1 MRMISDDP
9 SLKPQLLLLCADTQE
24 ALEQQT
30 SDLRQKLPHCDA
42 NLTAVIDGLR
52 PVNRDAAYRR
62 MLVCSDRED
71 ALAAFAEKRSN
82 RVLTSHVANGVRPTV
97 LLLPGIGD
105 QYVGMGYGLYTTRA
119 VFKEEVDRCAE
130 ILRDYLETDIR
141 QILYPPGD
149 AWKRVAAAPGIDLK
163 RMLGRT
169 SAEPEDPDTARLNT
183 TLFAQPALFT
193 IEYATARLWLS
204 LGVAPDALLG
214 HSMGEYVAACLAGV
228 FSLRDALRLV
238 ASRAKLVNDLPEA
251 VMLAVMLPEEELRAF
266 LPEDL
271 QVSLLN
277 GPAHCVVAGA
287 PQPAAEFEQTLSARG
302 VIYRRVQNGHAFHTR
317 QMEQIF
323 EPFRA
328 ELRTVKLREPTI
340 PYLSNVTGDWI
351 TPRQATDPEYWLL
364 HASRTAR
371 FSDALG
377 RLWQLDDPIPVE
389 CGPARTLSVLA
400 VQHPDRKSTLQGVI
414 WSIRQRYENEPDEQ
428 VLQKAIGKVWLAGGP
443 VLRSRIRPDSAQRP
457 ATPADSAAEEL
468 RATGGAT
475 DGSPGLAPAN
485 EPKRDERPAAQ
496 ELPVVALTDAD
507 EPANPREQQLVEI
520 WKTVLI
526 RPYVGVNDSF
536 GALGG
541 DSLSSIAAIMEMQR
555 AGVPDEVARGIY
567 QDLTIRE
574 MVRQE
579 AQAGPATARG
589 AYKLASLDMVVFVR
603 ALAIY
608 VVVASHF
615 GLSSLLGN
623 TSLMVVSGLSF
634 AKFQLRAI
642 ERSESIRPV
651 LQLMLKLAIPC
662 FLFTVIHQAMHGT
675 LQLKSWLFI
684 DNWLDPHPFKKYESP
699 YFIDLLLQTWLLAG
713 LPLAIAAVRRFALKR
728 LFAYA
733 LALLVVAWSMSVV
746 VPLIWDP
753 GRLWLAVPYMYLW
766 LFAIGWCA
774 AYSATRGEKILT
786 SIAFVALNV
795 IDYYGHI
802 GFPVGWYVVLAGL
815 AVTWFGELPARLPQ
829 VVVNILV
836 AAAASSLFIYLMHYQ
851 FAELFAV
858 PFSLLHRAPPP
869 LLSVAAGMLGGF
881 LVWKGWNLIS
891 QVTLKWLRRP
901 GGWSD
906 LRLSESDV

>member
-1 MRMISDDP
+1 MIPADP
-9 SLKPQLLLLCADTQE
+9 SSKSQLLLLSADTQE

-30 SDLRQKLPHCDA
+30 NDLRQRLPHCDA
-42 NLTAVIDGLR
+42 GLSGLAEALQTVSR
-52 PVNRDAAYRR
+52 NAAYRR
-62 MLVCSDRED
+62 MLVCSDRAD
-71 ALAAFAEKRSN
+71 ALAALAEKRSN
-82 RVLTSHVANGVRPTV
+82 RVLTSHIENGVRPTV

-105 QYVGMGYGLYTTRA
+105 QYLGMGYGLYATRA

-130 ILRDYLETDIR
+130 ILLDYLGTDIR
-141 QILYPPGD
+141 EILYPPGD
-149 AWKRVAAAPGIDLK
+149 AWQSVAAAPGIDLK

-169 SAEPEDPDTARLNT
+169 GAEPPDPDTARLNT

-251 VMLAVMLPEEELRAF
+251 VMLAVMLPEQELRAF
-266 LPEDL
+266 LPDNL
-271 QVSLLN
+271 QVSLIN

-287 PQPAAEFEQTLSARG
+287 PEAATEFEQTLSARG

-323 EPFRA
+323 GPFLT
-328 ELRTVKLREPTI
+328 ELRTVRFREPTV

-351 TPRQATDPEYWLL
+351 TPQQATDPEYWLL

-428 VLQKAIGKVWLAGGP
+428 VLQRAIGKVWLAGGS
-443 VLRSRIRPDSAQRP
+443 VLRSRIQPDGHRHPSVEADGAHEEARSAGSEP
-457 ATPADSAAEEL
+457 TPAA
-468 RATGGAT
+468 
-475 DGSPGLAPAN
+475 
-485 EPKRDERPAAQ
+485 
-496 ELPVVALTDAD
+496 ELPVTAFTDTD
-507 EPANPREQQLVEI
+507 EPANPREQKLVEI
-520 WKTVLI
+520 WQSVLI

-555 AGVPDEVARGIY
+555 AGVPDEVARGLY

-574 MVRQE
+574 MVRLE
-579 AQAGPATARG
+579 SASGPAAAAGT
-589 AYKLASLDMVVFVR
+589 YKLASLDTAVLVR
-603 ALAIY
+603 AIAIY
-608 VVVASHF
+608 IVVASHF
-615 GLSSLLGN
+615 GLSSWLGN

-642 ERSESIRPV
+642 DKAGSIRPV

-662 FLFTVIHQAMHGT
+662 FIFTVGHQLIHGVV
-675 LQLKSWLFI
+675 QLKSWLFI
-684 DNWLDPHPFKKYESP
+684 DNWMDPHPYGKYESP
-699 YFIDLLLQTWLLAG
+699 YFIDLLLQTWPLAA
-713 LPLAIAAVRRFALKR
+713 LPLAIGSIRRFAARKEYS
-728 LFAYA
+728 YA
-733 LALLVVAWSMSVV
+733 LALLAVAWPASVV
-746 VPLIWDP
+746 ITRLWDP
-753 GRLWLAVPYMYLW
+753 GRHWLTMPYLYLY

-774 AYSATRGEKILT
+774 AYSATTRQKLIT
-786 SIAFVALNV
+786 SIAFVTLNA
-795 IDYYGHI
+795 IDYYAHI
-802 GFPVGWYVVLAGL
+802 GLPVSWYVVVAGL
-815 AVTWFGELPARLPQ
+815 AITWFQEFPARLPQ
-829 VVVNILV
+829 ALVSILV
-836 AAAASSLFIYLMHYQ
+836 GAAGASLFIYLTHYQ
-851 FAELFAV
+851 SSELLQL
-858 PFSLLHRAPPP
+858 PFTLLRRTEPP
-869 LLSVAAGMLGGF
+869 LLRVAAGMLGGY
-881 LVWKGWNLIS
+881 LVWVGWNRIS
-891 QVTLKWLRRP
+891 QLTLKWLRRP
-901 GGWSD
+901 GSWSD
-906 LRLSESDV
+906 LRLSENDV

>member
-1 MRMISDDP
+1 MIAADP
-9 SLKPQLLLLCADTQE
+9 SPKSLLLLLSADTQE

-30 SDLRQKLPHCDA
+30 NDLRQGLAHSDA
-42 NLTAVIDGLR
+42 DLRGLVDGVQT
-52 PVNRDAAYRR
+52 VNKDAAYRR
-62 MLVCSDRED
+62 MLVCGSRED
-71 ALAAFAEKRSN
+71 ALAALAEKRSN
-82 RVLTSHVANGVRPTV
+82 RVLTSHVENGVRPTV

-105 QYVGMGYGLYTTRA
+105 QYVGMGYGLYATRA
-119 VFKEEVDRCAE
+119 VFKEEVDHCAQ
-130 ILRDYLETDIR
+130 ILLDYLGTDIR
-141 QILYPPGD
+141 EILYPPGD
-149 AWKRVAAAPGIDLK
+149 AWKSVAAAPGIDLK

-169 SAEPEDPDTARLNT
+169 GAEPEDPDTARLNT
-183 TLFAQPALFT
+183 TLFAQPALFA

-228 FSLRDALRLV
+228 ISLRDALRLV
-238 ASRAKLVNDLPEA
+238 ARRAKLVNDLPEA
-251 VMLAVMLPEEELRAF
+251 VMLAVMLPEQELRAF
-266 LPEDL
+266 LPDDL

-287 PQPAAEFEQTLSARG
+287 PEAASEFEKTLNARG

-323 EPFRA
+323 GPFRT
-328 ELRTVKLREPTI
+328 ELQTVRLRAPTI

-351 TPRQATDPEYWLL
+351 TPQQATDPEYWLQ

-377 RLWQLDDPIPVE
+377 RLWQLDNPIPVE

-400 VQHPDRKSTLQGVI
+400 AQHPDRKSTLQGVI

-443 VLRSRIRPDSAQRP
+443 VLRSRIQPDSPQQP
-457 ATPADSAAEEL
+457 AMPPTAPEEL
-468 RATGGAT
+468 RAT
-475 DGSPGLAPAN
+475 DISPASD
-485 EPKRDERPAAQ
+485 PKREPCAAAE
-496 ELPVVALTDAD
+496 ELPVVALSDSD

-520 WKTVLI
+520 WRTVLI
-526 RPYVGVNDSF
+526 RPHVGVNDSF

-579 AQAGPATARG
+579 SQSGPATAGG
-589 AYKLASLDMVVFVR
+589 AYKLAALDTMVFVR

-623 TSLMVVSGLSF
+623 TSLMVVSGMSF

-642 ERSESIRPV
+642 ERSQSIRPV

-675 LQLKSWLFI
+675 VQLKSWLFI
-684 DNWLDPHPFKKYESP
+684 DNWLDPRPFKKYESP

-713 LPLAIAAVRRFALKR
+713 LPLAIAGVRRFALR
-728 LFAYA
+728 RVFGYA
-733 LALLVVAWSMSVV
+733 LALLAGAWLMSVA

-753 GRLWLAVPYMYLW
+753 QRVWLAVPYMYLW

-774 AYSATRGEKILT
+774 AYSATRGEKLLT
-786 SIAFVALNV
+786 SIAFVTLNV

-815 AVTWFGELPARLPQ
+815 AVTWFSEVPVRLPQ

-836 AAAASSLFIYLMHYQ
+836 GAAAASLFIYLMHYQ
-851 FAELFAV
+851 FAELLAV
-858 PFSLLHRAPPP
+858 PFSWLHRAPPP

-901 GGWSD
+901 GGWAD

>member
-1 MRMISDDP
+1 MNPADP
-9 SLKPQLLLLCADTQE
+9 SVNSQLLLLSADTQE
-24 ALEQQT
+24 SLEQQT
-30 SDLRQKLPHCDA
+30 NELRQRLAH
-42 NLTAVIDGLR
+42 G
-52 PVNRDAAYRR
+52 DAALSTLVAALQTGGKDASYRR

-71 ALAAFAEKRSN
+71 ALAALAEKRSN
-82 RVLTSHVANGVRPTV
+82 RILTNHIETGVRPTV

-105 QYVGMGYGLYTTRA
+105 QYVGMGYGLYASRA
-119 VFKEEVDRCAE
+119 VFKEEVDRCAG
-130 ILRDYLETDIR
+130 ILLDYLGTDIR
-141 QILYPPGD
+141 EILYPPGD
-149 AWKRVAAAPGIDLK
+149 AWKSVAAAPGIDLK

-169 SAEPEDPDTARLNT
+169 GAEPADPDTARLNT

-251 VMLAVMLPEEELRAF
+251 VMLAVMLPEQELRAF
-266 LPEDL
+266 LPDDL
-271 QVSLLN
+271 QISLLN

-287 PQPAAEFEQTLSARG
+287 PAAASEFEQTLSTRG

-323 EPFRA
+323 GPLRA
-328 ELRTVKLREPTI
+328 ELQTVRLREPKI

-351 TPRQATDPEYWLL
+351 TPQQATDPEYWLL
-364 HASRTAR
+364 HASNTAR

-443 VLRSRIRPDSAQRP
+443 VLRSRIRPDGAQHP
-457 ATPADSAAEEL
+457 AAQPTAPEQLHSSEISPPSEPKRAELAAAEEL
-468 RATGGAT
+468 
-475 DGSPGLAPAN
+475 
-485 EPKRDERPAAQ
+485 
-496 ELPVVALTDAD
+496 PVVGLTDAD

-520 WKTVLI
+520 WQTVLI
-526 RPYVGVNDSF
+526 RPHVGVNDSF

-541 DSLSSIAAIMEMQR
+541 DSLSSIAAIMEMKR

-579 AQAGPATARG
+579 SQSGPATAG
-589 AYKLASLDMVVFVR
+589 GTYKLASLDTVVFVR

-634 AKFQLRAI
+634 AKFQLRAV
-642 ERSESIRPV
+642 ERSQSIRPV

-684 DNWLDPHPFKKYESP
+684 DNWLDPRPFKKYESP

-713 LPLAIAAVRRFALKR
+713 LPLAIAGVRRFAVKR
-728 LFAYA
+728 MFAYA
-733 LALLVVAWSMSVV
+733 LALLAVAWMLSVA

-753 GRLWLAVPYMYLW
+753 RRVWLAVPYMYLW

-774 AYSATRGEKILT
+774 AYSATRKEKLLT

-815 AVTWFGELPARLPQ
+815 AVTWFSELPARLPE

-836 AAAASSLFIYLMHYQ
+836 GAAAASLFIYLMHYQ

-858 PFSLLHRAPPP
+858 PFSWLHRAPPP

-881 LVWKGWNLIS
+881 LVWKGWNFIS

-901 GGWSD
+901 GGWAD

>member
-1 MRMISDDP
+1 MIPADP
-9 SLKPQLLLLCADTQE
+9 SVKSQLLLLSADTQE
-24 ALEQQT
+24 ALERRT
-30 SDLRQKLPHCDA
+30 NDLRQRLPHSDA
-42 NLTAVIDGLR
+42 ELRGLVDGLR
-52 PVNRDAAYRR
+52 PLNKDAAYRR

-71 ALAAFAEKRSN
+71 ALAALAEKRSN
-82 RVLTSHVANGVRPTV
+82 RVLTSHVENGVRPTV

-105 QYVGMGYGLYTTRA
+105 QYVGMGYGLYTTRT

-130 ILRDYLETDIR
+130 ILLDYLGTDIR
-141 QILYPPGD
+141 EVLYPPGE
-149 AWKRVAAAPGIDLK
+149 AWKSVAAAPGIDLK

-169 SAEPEDPDTARLNT
+169 GAEPEDPDTARLNT

-238 ASRAKLVNDLPEA
+238 VSRARLVNDLPEA
-251 VMLAVMLPEEELRAF
+251 VMLAVMLPEQELRAF
-266 LPEDL
+266 LPNNL

-287 PQPAAEFEQTLSARG
+287 PEAAGEFERTLSARG
-302 VIYRRVQNGHAFHTR
+302 VIYRRVQNGHAFHTS

-323 EPFRA
+323 EPFRT
-328 ELRTVKLREPTI
+328 ELRTVRLCAPTV

-351 TPRQATDPEYWLL
+351 TPQQATDPEYWLL

-371 FSDALG
+371 FSDALT

-400 VQHPDRKSTLQGVI
+400 VQHPDRKSTLLGVI

-443 VLRSRIRPDSAQRP
+443 VLRSRIQPD
-457 ATPADSAAEEL
+457 TPQHLEMLPDN
-468 RATGGAT
+468 
-475 DGSPGLAPAN
+475 APAELTAAASPAV
-485 EPKRDERPAAQ
+485 EPKRGERAAPE
-496 ELPVVALTDAD
+496 ELPVVALSDSD
-507 EPANPREQQLVEI
+507 EPANTREQQLVEI
-520 WKTVLI
+520 WQKVLI
-526 RPYVGVNDSF
+526 RPHVGVNDSF

-579 AQAGPATARG
+579 SQSGPATAG
-589 AYKLASLDMVVFVR
+589 GTYKLASLDTVVFVR

-615 GLSSLLGN
+615 GFSSLLGN

-642 ERSESIRPV
+642 ERSQSIRPV

-662 FLFTVIHQAMHGT
+662 FLFTVIHQAMHGA
-675 LQLKSWLFI
+675 LQPKSWLFI
-684 DNWLDPHPFKKYESP
+684 DNWLDPRPFKKYESP
-699 YFIDLLLQTWLLAG
+699 YFIDLLLQ
-713 LPLAIAAVRRFALKR
+713 
-728 LFAYA
+728 
-733 LALLVVAWSMSVV
+733 
-746 VPLIWDP
+746 
-753 GRLWLAVPYMYLW
+753 
-766 LFAIGWCA
+766 
-774 AYSATRGEKILT
+774 
-786 SIAFVALNV
+786 
-795 IDYYGHI
+795 
-802 GFPVGWYVVLAGL
+802 
-815 AVTWFGELPARLPQ
+815 
-829 VVVNILV
+829 
-836 AAAASSLFIYLMHYQ
+836 
-851 FAELFAV
+851 
-858 PFSLLHRAPPP
+858 
-869 LLSVAAGMLGGF
+869 
-881 LVWKGWNLIS
+881 
-891 QVTLKWLRRP
+891 
-901 GGWSD
+901 
-906 LRLSESDV
+906 

>member
-1 MRMISDDP
+1 MIPTDP
-9 SLKPQLLLLCADTQE
+9 SPKSLLLLLSADTQE

-30 SDLRQKLPHCDA
+30 NDLRQRLAHSDA
-42 NLTAVIDGLR
+42 DLQGLVDGLQT
-52 PVNRDAAYRR
+52 VNKDAAYRR
-62 MLVCSDRED
+62 MLVCGGRED
-71 ALAAFAEKRSN
+71 AVAALAEKRSN
-82 RVLTSHVANGVRPTV
+82 RILTNHVENDVRPIV

-105 QYVGMGYGLYTTRA
+105 QYVGMGYGLYATRA
-119 VFKEEVDRCAE
+119 VFKEEVDRCAA
-130 ILRDYLETDIR
+130 ILRDYLGTDIR
-141 QILYPPGD
+141 EILYPPGD
-149 AWKRVAAAPGIDLK
+149 AWKSVAAAPGTDLK
-163 RMLGRT
+163 RMLGRRG
-169 SAEPEDPDTARLNT
+169 AEPEDPDTARLNT

-193 IEYATARLWLS
+193 IEYAMARLWLS
-204 LGVAPDALLG
+204 LGVAPNALLG

-228 FSLRDALRLV
+228 ISLRDALRLV
-238 ASRAKLVNDLPEA
+238 AIRAKLVNELPEA
-251 VMLAVMLPEEELRAF
+251 VMLAVMLPEPELRTF
-266 LPEDL
+266 LPDNL
-271 QVSLLN
+271 QVSLIN
-277 GPAHCVVAGA
+277 GPAHCVVAG
-287 PQPAAEFEQTLSARG
+287 PPEAASEFEKTLSTRG

-317 QMEQIF
+317 QMEEIF
-323 EPFRA
+323 EPFRTQ
-328 ELRTVKLREPTI
+328 LRTVRLREPTI

-351 TPRQATDPEYWLL
+351 TPQQATDPEYWLL

-400 VQHPDRKSTLQGVI
+400 TQHPDRKGTLQGVI

-443 VLRSRIRPDSAQRP
+443 VLRSRIRPDGAQRP
-457 ATPADSAAEEL
+457 AVEPTAPEEL
-468 RATGGAT
+468 RSGAI
-475 DGSPGLAPAN
+475 SPPS
-485 EPKRDERPAAQ
+485 EPQRDARPAAE
-496 ELPVVALTDAD
+496 ELPVVALSDSD
-507 EPANPREQQLVEI
+507 EPANPREKQLVEI
-520 WKTVLI
+520 WQTVLI
-526 RPYVGVNDSF
+526 RPHVGVNDSF

-579 AQAGPATARG
+579 AQSGPAAAPG
-589 AYKLASLDMVVFVR
+589 SYKLASLDTIVFVR

-623 TSLMVVSGLSF
+623 TSLMVVSGMSF

-642 ERSESIRPV
+642 ERSQSIRPV

-662 FLFTVIHQAMHGT
+662 FLFTVIHQAIHGT
-675 LQLKSWLFI
+675 VQLKSWLFI
-684 DNWLDPHPFKKYESP
+684 DNWLDPRPFKKYESP

-713 LPLAIAAVRRFALKR
+713 LPLAIAGIRRFALKR
-728 LFAYA
+728 VFGYA
-733 LALLVVAWSMSVV
+733 LALLATAWLMSVV

-753 GRLWLAVPYMYLW
+753 QRIWLAVPYMYLW

-774 AYSATRGEKILT
+774 AYSSTRAEKLLT

-802 GFPVGWYVVLAGL
+802 GFPVGWYVVVAGL
-815 AVTWFGELPARLPQ
+815 AVTWFSELPVRLPQ
-829 VVVNILV
+829 FVVNILV
-836 AAAASSLFIYLMHYQ
+836 GAAAASLFIYLMHYQ
-851 FAELFAV
+851 FAALASV
-858 PFSLLHRAPPP
+858 PFSALHRATPP

-891 QVTLKWLRRP
+891 QLTLRWLRRP
-901 GGWSD
+901 GGWAD

>member
-1 MRMISDDP
+1 MIPADP
-9 SLKPQLLLLCADTQE
+9 SAKSLLLLLSADTPE
-24 ALEQQT
+24 ALEQRT
-30 SDLRQKLPHCDA
+30 NDLRQKLPHSDA
-42 NLTAVIDGLR
+42 DLRGLVDGLSAL
-52 PVNRDAAYRR
+52 NKDGAYRR

-71 ALAAFAEKRSN
+71 ALTALAEKRSN
-82 RVLTSHVANGVRPTV
+82 RVLTSYVENGVRPTV

-105 QYVGMGYGLYTTRA
+105 QYLGMGYGLYSTRA

-130 ILRDYLETDIR
+130 ILLDYLGTDLR

-169 SAEPEDPDTARLNT
+169 GAEPQDPDTARLNT

-251 VMLAVMLPEEELRAF
+251 VMLAVMLPEPELRAF
-266 LPEDL
+266 LPDSL
-271 QVSLLN
+271 QVSLIN

-287 PQPAAEFEQTLSARG
+287 PEAAREFEQTLSARG
-302 VIYRRVQNGHAFHTR
+302 VIYRRVQNGHAFHTS

-323 EPFRA
+323 GPFRT
-328 ELRTVKLREPTI
+328 ELRTVRLRAPTI

-351 TPRQATDPEYWLL
+351 TPQQATDPEYWLL

-371 FSDALG
+371 FNDALS
-377 RLWQLDDPIPVE
+377 RLWQLDNPIPVE

-400 VQHPDRKSTLQGVI
+400 AQHPDRKSTLQGVI
-414 WSIRQRYENEPDEQ
+414 WSIRQRYENEADEQ

-443 VLRSRIRPDSAQRP
+443 VLRSRIQPD
-457 ATPADSAAEEL
+457 TPPHPQMLPYSAAARL
-468 RATGGAT
+468 IAA
-475 DGSPGLAPAN
+475 DPPAE
-485 EPKRDERPAAQ
+485 EPKHGERAAAK
-496 ELPVVALTDAD
+496 ELPVVALSDAD
-507 EPANPREQQLVEI
+507 EPANPREQQLIEI
-520 WKTVLI
+520 WRKVLI
-526 RPYVGVNDSF
+526 RPHVGVNDSF

-579 AQAGPATARG
+579 SQSGPATAGG
-589 AYKLASLDMVVFVR
+589 AYKLASLDSVVFVR

-642 ERSESIRPV
+642 ERSQSIRPV

-662 FLFTVIHQAMHGT
+662 FLFTVIHQGMHGA
-675 LQLKSWLFI
+675 LQPKSWLFI
-684 DNWLDPHPFKKYESP
+684 DNWLDPRPFKKYESP

-713 LPLAIAAVRRFALKR
+713 LPLAIAGVRRFAVKR
-728 LFAYA
+728 MFPYA
-733 LALLVVAWSMSVV
+733 LALLAVAWVLSVA

-753 GRLWLAVPYMYLW
+753 RRVWLAVPYMYLW

-774 AYSATRGEKILT
+774 AYSATRGEKLLT

-815 AVTWFGELPARLPQ
+815 AVTWFQELPARLPRAI
-829 VVVNILV
+829 VTVLV
-836 AAAASSLFIYLMHYQ
+836 GAAAASLFIYLMHYQ

-881 LVWKGWNLIS
+881 LVWKGWNFIS
-891 QVTLKWLRRP
+891 QLTLKWLRRP
-901 GGWSD
+901 GSWSD
-906 LRLSESDV
+906 LRLSENDV

>member
-1 MRMISDDP
+1 MIPADP
-9 SLKPQLLLLCADTQE
+9 SAESLLLLLSADTQQ
-24 ALEQQT
+24 ALEQRT
-30 SDLRQKLPHCDA
+30 NDLRQRLPDSDA
-42 NLTAVIDGLR
+42 DLRGLVDGLR
-52 PVNRDAAYRR
+52 TLNKDAAYRR

-71 ALAAFAEKRSN
+71 ALAALAEKRSN
-82 RVLTSHVANGVRPTV
+82 RVLTSCVENGVRPTV

-105 QYVGMGYGLYTTRA
+105 QYVGMGYGLYATRA

-130 ILRDYLETDIR
+130 ILLDYLGTDIR

-169 SAEPEDPDTARLNT
+169 GSEPQDPDTARLNT

-238 ASRAKLVNDLPEA
+238 ATRARLVNDLPEA
-251 VMLAVMLPEEELRAF
+251 VMLAVMLPEQELRAF
-266 LPEDL
+266 LPDSLE
-271 QVSLLN
+271 VSLLN

-287 PQPAAEFEQTLSARG
+287 PEAASEFEQTLSARG
-302 VIYRRVQNGHAFHTR
+302 VIYRRVQNGHAFHTS

-323 EPFRA
+323 GPFRT
-328 ELRTVKLREPTI
+328 ELRTVRLRAPTI

-351 TPRQATDPEYWLL
+351 TPQQATDSEYWLL

-377 RLWQLDDPIPVE
+377 RLWQLDNPIPVE

-400 VQHPDRKSTLQGVI
+400 AQHPDRKSTLQGVI

-443 VLRSRIRPDSAQRP
+443 VLRSRIQPDTFGHREMLPDSAP
-457 ATPADSAAEEL
+457 AELTAAASPAE
-468 RATGGAT
+468 
-475 DGSPGLAPAN
+475 
-485 EPKRDERPAAQ
+485 EPKRDERAAAE
-496 ELPVVALTDAD
+496 ELPVVALSDSD
-507 EPANPREQQLVEI
+507 EPANPRERQLVEI
-520 WKTVLI
+520 WREVLI
-526 RPYVGVNDSF
+526 RQHVGVNDSF

-541 DSLSSIAAIMEMQR
+541 DSLSSIAAIMGMKR
-555 AGVPDEVARGIY
+555 AGVPDEVARGLY

-574 MVRQE
+574 MVRLE
-579 AQAGPATARG
+579 SASGPAAAAGT
-589 AYKLASLDMVVFVR
+589 YKLASLDTVVFVR

-615 GLSSLLGN
+615 GLSSLIGN

-642 ERSESIRPV
+642 ERSQSIRPV

-662 FLFTVIHQAMHGT
+662 FLFTVIHQAMHGV

-684 DNWLDPHPFKKYESP
+684 DNWLDPRPFKKYESP

-713 LPLAIAAVRRFALKR
+713 LPLAIAGIRRFAVRKVY
-728 LFAYA
+728 AYA
-733 LALLVVAWSMSVV
+733 LAFLAVAWVISVV
-746 VPLIWDP
+746 IPLIWDP
-753 GRLWLAVPYMYLW
+753 RRVWLAVPYMYLW

-774 AYSATRGEKILT
+774 AYSATSRQKLVT
-786 SIAFVALNV
+786 SIAFVALNI
-795 IDYYGHI
+795 IDHYGHV
-802 GFPVGWYVVLAGL
+802 GLPVGWYVVLAGL
-815 AVTWFGELPARLPQ
+815 AVTWFDQIRVPQ
-829 VVVNILV
+829 AAVNILAG
-836 AAAASSLFIYLMHYQ
+836 AAAASLFIYLMHYQ
-851 FAELFAV
+851 FAELLGV
-858 PFSLLHRAPPP
+858 PFSLLHRTAPP

-891 QVTLKWLRRP
+891 QITLKWLRRP
-901 GGWSD
+901 GGWAD